1 MTRLTRRRLLGAL
14 SLSTGAGALSIA
26 AREFGPFASDSESDS
41 DADAVAFDP
50 AVDGFGFDNYATPP
64 ESPSPTEFISQSD
77 LRDRLTSVVS
87 PPILDWGGL
96 SLDGALRSG
105 IGAIVDRLLS
115 NADWLFGTNG
125 YCYGMAAVAQWYAE
139 VPTAVPV
146 DRDSASEITR
156 IDVPVDRS
164 ATPVRDDIERFHR
177 SQFIDVDSWV
187 QRWPL
192 LRPERIDYRSQAR
205 ELRDAIDEYGSAG
218 VTITGENVVEGHYV
232 LCYEYDEGDTDVTFA
247 AYDPNVAADEYAT
260 DATSRTIGIDTDVG
274 EPLLGSFAEEYDRF
288 LFTRE
293 DRVTNE
299 QARADRSERRR

>member
-26 AREFGPFASDSESDS
+26 AREFGPFTSDSESES
-41 DADAVAFDP
+41 DANAVAFDP

-64 ESPSPTEFISQSD
+64 ESPSPREFVSRSD

-87 PPILDWGGL
+87 SSLLDWGEL
-96 SLDGALRSG
+96 SLDGAVRSG
-105 IGAIVDRLLS
+105 IGAIADRLLS
-115 NADWLFGTNG
+115 NADWLFGTKG

-146 DRDSASEITR
+146 DRDSVSEITR
-156 IDVPVDRS
+156 IDVPADRS

-177 SQFIDVDSWV
+177 GQFTDVDSWV
-187 QRWPL
+187 QRLPL
-192 LRPERIDYRSQAR
+192 FHPERIDYRSQAR

-232 LCYEYDEGDTDVTFA
+232 LCYEYDEGDADVTFA
-247 AYDPNVAADEYAT
+247 VYDPNITADEYAT
-260 DATSRTIGIDTDVG
+260 VTTSRTIGVDTAAG
-274 EPLLGSFAEEYDRF
+274 EPVLSSYGEEFDRF

-299 QARADRSERRR
+299 QARADRSERS

>member
-26 AREFGPFASDSESDS
+26 AREYGPFASDSEPDS

-50 AVDGFGFDNYATPP
+50 AIDGFGFDNYATPP
-64 ESPSPTEFISQSD
+64 ESPSPSELVSRSD
-77 LRDRLTSVVS
+77 LRDRLASVVS
-87 PPILDWGGL
+87 PSFLDLGGR
-96 SLDGALRSG
+96 SSDGALRSG

-115 NADWLFGTNG
+115 NADWLFGTKG

-139 VPTAVPV
+139 VPAAVPV
-146 DRDSASEITR
+146 DRDSTSEITQ

-177 SQFIDVDSWV
+177 SQFTDVDSWV
-187 QRWPL
+187 QRLPL

-205 ELRDAIDEYGSAG
+205 ELRAAIDEYGSAG
-218 VTITGENVVEGHYV
+218 VTITGANVVEGHYV
-232 LCYEYDEGDTDVTFA
+232 LLYAYDKGDTDVTFA
-247 AYDPNVAADEYAT
+247 AYDPNIAADEYAT
-260 DATSRTIGIDTDVG
+260 AATSRTVGIDTAAG
-274 EPLLGSFAEEYDRF
+274 EPVLGSYAETFDRF

-299 QARADRSERRR
+299 QARADRSEESR